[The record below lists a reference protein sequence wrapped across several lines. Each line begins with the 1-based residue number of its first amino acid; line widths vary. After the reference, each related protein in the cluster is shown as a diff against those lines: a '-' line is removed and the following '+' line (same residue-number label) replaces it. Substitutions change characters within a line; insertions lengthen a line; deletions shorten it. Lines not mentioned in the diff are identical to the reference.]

1 MKKRGVGLGLS
12 FYGTGYGN
20 GFPDVSNAE
29 VELLEDGK
37 IGIFVGATEVGQGAK
52 TAMIQ
57 IGAEALDMDYKDIV
71 LIHENTSL
79 MPDAGTAAA
88 TRQTYNTGNA
98 VRIACENMKTKLI
111 ELAKDELELN
121 STAGLFAKDG
131 VIYLG
136 IFPQKRISYKELS
149 DRYKDD
155 TIRVKGSFTA
165 QTVKMDEETGQGAPY
180 WPYTFNA
187 CMVLVE
193 VDIHT
198 GRVELLKGAFAQ
210 DVGRSVN
217 PSLVKGQMDGGFA
230 MSLGYTLFEDLNIQD
245 GVMKNKKFSKY
256 LLPTSMDMIDI
267 ENILI
272 EDPESTAPY
281 GAKGIGEPVT
291 IPMGPAI
298 LNAIYDATGV
308 RVYDLPVTPERL
320 MKAIRESGE
329 SEAI

>member
-149 DRYKDD
+149 DRYKDE

-180 WPYTFNA
+180 WPYT
-187 CMVLVE
+187 L
-193 VDIHT
+193 D
-198 GRVELLKGAFAQ
+198 RK
-210 DVGRSVN
+210 SV
-217 PSLVKGQMDGGFA
+217 V
-230 MSLGYTLFEDLNIQD
+230 
-245 GVMKNKKFSKY
+245 
-256 LLPTSMDMIDI
+256 
-267 ENILI
+267 
-272 EDPESTAPY
+272 
-281 GAKGIGEPVT
+281 
-291 IPMGPAI
+291 
-298 LNAIYDATGV
+298 
-308 RVYDLPVTPERL
+308 
-320 MKAIRESGE
+320 
-329 SEAI
+329 

>member
-29 VELLEDGK
+29 VELLDDGRV
-37 IGIFVGATEVGQGAK
+37 GIFVGATEVGQGAK

-57 IGAEALDMDYKDIV
+57 IGAETLNLDHKDVV
-71 LIHENTSL
+71 LVCEDTSL
-79 MPDAGTAAA
+79 MPDSGTAAA

-98 VRIACENMKTKLI
+98 VKIACENFNKKI
-111 ELAKDELELN
+111 YELAREALGLN
-121 STAGLFAKDG
+121 STAGLASKDG
-131 VIYLG
+131 QVYLP
-136 IFPQKRISYKELS
+136 IFPQKRISYKDLRK
-149 DRYKDD
+149 RYKDD
-155 TIRVKGSFTA
+155 IIRVKGTFTA

-193 VDIHT
+193 VDINT
-198 GRVELLKGAFAQ
+198 GRVELLKAAFAQ

-230 MSLGYTLFEDLNIQD
+230 MSLGFTLFEDLNLEK
-245 GVMKNKKFSKY
+245 GKMKNRNFTKY
-256 LLPTSMDMIDI
+256 LLPTSMDMLDV
-267 ENILI
+267 ENIII

-291 IPMGPAI
+291 IPVGPAI
-298 LNAIYDATGV
+298 LNAIYDAVGV
-308 RVYDLPVTPERL
+308 RMYDLPVTPERL
-320 MKAIRESGE
+320 MKAIRESE
-329 SEAI
+329 KSEAI

>member
-57 IGAEALDMDYKDIV
+57 IGAEALDIDYKDVV
-71 LIHENTSL
+71 LVHEDTSL

-111 ELAKDELELN
+111 ELAKDALELN
-121 STAGLFAKDG
+121 STAGLFAEDG
-131 VIYLG
+131 EIYLG
-136 IFPQKRISYKELS
+136 IFPQKRITYKELS
-149 DRYKDD
+149 ERYKDEKV
-155 TIRVKGSFTA
+155 RVKGSFTA

-193 VDIHT
+193 VDINT
-198 GRVELLKGAFAQ
+198 GRVELIKSAFAQ

-245 GVMKNKKFSKY
+245 GVIKNKKFSKY

-267 ENILI
+267 ENIII

>member
-37 IGIFVGATEVGQGAK
+37 VGIFVGATEVGQGAK

-57 IGAEALDMDYKDIV
+57 IGAEALNMDYKDIV
-71 LIHENTSL
+71 LVSEDTSL

-98 VRIACENMKTKLI
+98 VKVACENLNKRLF
-111 ELAKDELELN
+111 ELAKDKLGLN
-121 STAGLFAKDG
+121 STVGLVAENG
-131 VIYLG
+131 QIYLG
-136 IFPQKRISYKELS
+136 IFPQKRISYKDLKEA
-149 DRYKDD
+149 YKDD
-155 TIRVKGSFTA
+155 IIRVKGSFTA
-165 QTVKMDEETGQGAPY
+165 QTVKMDDETGQGAPY

-187 CMVLVE
+187 CMVLLE

-198 GRVELLKGAFAQ
+198 GRVELLKAAFAQ

-230 MSLGYTLFEDLNIQD
+230 MSLGFTIFEDLNLHE
-245 GVMKNKKFSKY
+245 GKMKNRKFSKY
-256 LLPTSMDMIDI
+256 LLPTSMDMIDV
-267 ENILI
+267 ENIII

-291 IPMGPAI
+291 IPVGPAI

-308 RVYDLPVTPERL
+308 RIYDLPVTPEKL
-320 MKAIRESGE
+320 MKALRESEE

>member
-111 ELAKDELELN
+111 ELAKDELGLN

-149 DRYKDD
+149 DRYKGE